1 MSDMRG
7 SIPCRVPAPIAA
19 LPVSD
24 KGFSALLRT
33 TFCERRPLPGFPGG
47 VVAWG
52 EHQEAPGSAW
62 KRLEAPSPLQ
72 VVSSILT
79 KGSSLEGSRIE
90 SWDAHA
96 TDDIAIVS
104 TVRGDQEKRLEQLP
118 DPHGLPG
125 D

>member
-7 SIPCRVPAPIAA
+7 SIPCRVAAPSAA

-24 KGFSALLRT
+24 KDFSALLRT
-33 TFCERRPLPGFPGG
+33 TFCERCPLPGFPGG

-52 EHQEAPGSAW
+52 EHQ
-62 KRLEAPSPLQ
+62 EAPSPLQ

-96 TDDIAIVS
+96 TDDH
-104 TVRGDQEKRLEQLP
+104 RYRLDRERRA
-118 DPHGLPG
+118 GEATG
-125 D
+125 TASRSSRSAR